1 MGGLLVP
8 EEIRD
13 AGQPETRTKVAH
25 WIMNRPDD
33 HSCTFPDE
41 TRICAIRRLIVNPT
55 NESRAPKSGLPP
67 MGDGI
72 DWQEAVISEQMIA
85 RLQGGMTMNKFK
97 KRATCSPMLA
107 VLPASA
113 VFLALALATPTYA
126 QTKDPIKI
134 GVIAEAQAVAGSSI
148 PLAAQLAADEINAA
162 GGVNGR
168 KIEIVSYDNHSSAAE
183 SVRAFQRA
191 ANEDHVNAVIA
202 SYISE
207 VVLAL
212 EPWAGRLKTVMITPG
227 AASDVITQ
235 NIAKDY
241 KHNKYTFHGYLTST
255 SIADSVCDSAKDLL
269 VKDLKMKTAIVMSED
284 AAWTTPLDAEYLKCL
299 PKIGLKVIDHIRVSP
314 DTTDFTPIFNKIE
327 GEKPDVIITGI
338 SHVGVQPTVQAKS
351 QEVPIPMYGVSSQAS
366 NSSFWQDTNGA
377 VEGVL
382 YQAVSGPDVAVTPKT
397 LPFVAAFKKRF
408 GNFPSYCGYTAYD
421 EVYYIADAIK
431 RAGSTDPDKLVDALE
446 KTDYVG
452 TIGRVQFQG
461 KDTPYPHAL
470 KIGAS
475 TITGLMLQW
484 QNGKQVNLWPAKVAN
499 GKLKFPKFIKVGS
512 AN

>member
-1 MGGLLVP
+1 MNSTKSAARPWLL
-8 EEIRD
+8 
-13 AGQPETRTKVAH
+13 G
-25 WIMNRPDD
+25 
-33 HSCTFPDE
+33 C
-41 TRICAIRRLIVNPT
+41 
-55 NESRAPKSGLPP
+55 
-67 MGDGI
+67 
-72 DWQEAVISEQMIA
+72 
-85 RLQGGMTMNKFK
+85 
-97 KRATCSPMLA
+97 
-107 VLPASA
+107 A
-113 VFLALALATPTYA
+113 VFTLALTPLSVSA
-126 QTKDPIKI
+126 QTSEPIKI

-162 GGVNGR
+162 GGINGR
-168 KIEIVSYDNHSSAAE
+168 KIEIFSYDNHSSAAE

-202 SYISE
+202 SYVSE

-212 EPWAGRLKTVMITPG
+212 EPWTGRLKTVMITPG

-241 KHNKYTFHGYLTST
+241 DHLKYTFHGYATST
-255 SIADSVCDSAKDLL
+255 SIAEATCAAAKDLL
-269 VKDLKMKTAIVMSED
+269 VDHLKMTSAVVMSED

-299 PKIGLKVIDHIRVSP
+299 PNIGLKVLDHIRVSP

-338 SHVGVQPTVQAKS
+338 SHVGVQPTVQWK
-351 QEVPIPMYGVSSQAS
+351 QQQVPIPMFGVSSQAS
-366 NSSFWQDTNGA
+366 NSSFWNDTNGA

-382 YQAVSGPDVAVTPKT
+382 YQAFSGPDVAVTPKT
-397 LPFVAAFKKRF
+397 LPFVAAFKKRY

-421 EVYYIADAIK
+421 EVFYIADAIK
-431 RAGSTDPDKLVDALE
+431 RAGSTDPDKLVEALE

-452 TIGRVQFQG
+452 TIGRVQFKG
-461 KDTPYPHAL
+461 RDTPYPHAL
-470 KIGAS
+470 KIGPG

-484 QNGKQVNLWPAKVAN
+484 QSGKQVNLWPVDVAN
-499 GKLKFPKFIKVGS
+499 GKLKFPSFIKIGS

>member
-1 MGGLLVP
+1 MPKL
-8 EEIRD
+8 E
-13 AGQPETRTKVAH
+13 
-25 WIMNRPDD
+25 
-33 HSCTFPDE
+33 
-41 TRICAIRRLIVNPT
+41 RR
-55 NESRAPKSGLPP
+55 
-67 MGDGI
+67 
-72 DWQEAVISEQMIA
+72 AVFA
-85 RLQGGMTMNKFK
+85 AFG
-97 KRATCSPMLA
+97 
-107 VLPASA
+107 ASA
-113 VFLALALATPTYA
+113 IALALATPAFA
-126 QTKDPIKI
+126 QDNGPIKI

-148 PLAAQLAADEINAA
+148 PQAAQLAADEINAA

-191 ANEDHVNAVIA
+191 ASEDHVNAVIA

-212 EPWAGRLKTVMITPG
+212 EPWTGRLKTVMVTPG

-241 KHNKYTFHGYLTST
+241 DNLKYTFHGYLTST
-255 SIADSVCDSAKDLL
+255 SLADSVCASAKDLL
-269 VKDLKMKTAIVMSED
+269 VGQLHMKTAVVMSED

-299 PKIGLKVIDHIRVSP
+299 PQIGLQVADHIRVSP

-338 SHVGVQPTVQAKS
+338 SHVGVQPTVQWKQ
-351 QEVPIPMYGVSSQAS
+351 QEVPIPMFGISSQAT
-366 NSSFWQDTNGA
+366 NSSFWKDTNGA

-397 LPFVAAFKKRF
+397 LPFVNAFKAKY

-421 EVYYIADAIK
+421 EVYYLADAFK
-431 RAGSTDPDKLVDALE
+431 RAGSTDPDKLVTALE
-446 KTDYVG
+446 ATDYVG
-452 TIGRVQFQG
+452 TIGRVQFKG
-461 KDTPYPHAL
+461 KDSPNPHAL
-470 KIGAS
+470 KIGPD

-484 QNGKQVNLWPAKVAN
+484 QNGKQTNLWPANVAN
-499 GKLKFPKFIKVGS
+499 GQLKFPKFIKVGS